1 MGQKTGRTL
10 QKKTDESKNI
20 LDYYKLQTI
29 GREREG
35 RAREKVRKWKRE
47 TSYP

>member
-1 MGQKTGRTL
+1 MEQKTGRTF
-10 QKKTDESKNI
+10 QKKTDESQNI

-29 GREREG
+29 GRERKG